1 MINIFLLLLFYYVG
15 LLSNIFEQDF
25 ILSCDS
31 NGGSDIYLGVEPL
44 TPLVVGEVMLMTTL
58 KRHFLFIHGD

>member
-15 LLSNIFEQDF
+15 LLSDIFEQDF
-25 ILSCDS
+25 ILYCDY

-44 TPLVVGEVMLMTTL
+44 IPLVVGEVMLMKTL
-58 KRHFLFIHGD
+58 KCHFLFIHGD